1 MSKRN
6 WRTPLCWAIVGAA
19 LCEALNLLIFGGADP
34 RWMPVLL
41 ATSLS
46 FALQEIVH
54 TDKRKLHLQLL
65 TLVISIIGM
74 GAMTKWPQIGRIIDH
89 SPNLEIYY
97 HGQKLDGQS
106 VTLAKSCIPAS
117 SVQPDMCIDQNYP
130 NNFDL
135 FGMAMSADGS
145 VEEHDVLVDFSTKVT
160 VPSPSWSCWKPANT
174 EGTEYNCFLNK
185 QVVPAQLQV
194 EIEPFYGTPLPSP
207 EMHVTVRVFYG
218 SKMTRATFALRTP
231 N

>member
-1 MSKRN
+1 VGVA
-6 WRTPLCWAIVGAA
+6 LGAA
-19 LCEALNLLIFGGADP
+19 LPMLIFGGADA

-41 ATSLS
+41 AISLL
-46 FALQEIVH
+46 FALQEIFH
-54 TDKRKLHLQLL
+54 TDRRRRLFQSL
-65 TLVISIIGM
+65 TLVGLIIVLG
-74 GAMTKWPQIGRIIDH
+74 TLKVWPQIGRIIEH

-97 HGQKLDGQS
+97 HGQKLHGQS

-117 SVQPDMCIDQNYP
+117 PVQPDMCIDQNYP

-135 FGMAMSADGS
+135 FGMVMLADGS
-145 VEEHDVLVDFSTKVT
+145 IEAHDVLLDFSSKVT
-160 VPSPSWSCWKPANT
+160 VPSPGWSCWKPANT
-174 EGTEYNCFLNK
+174 EGTEYSCFLNK

-194 EIEPFYGTPLPSP
+194 QIEPFYGTPLPSP